1 MDKKTESIG
10 ISFMDALAL
19 IFITLK
25 LCGVVDWSWVIV
37 FSPIWISAC
46 LVAIVAVVFIV
57 SNRMIK

>member
-1 MDKKTESIG
+1 MDKKTECIG
-10 ISFMDALAL
+10 ISFIDALAL

-46 LVAIVAVVFIV
+46 LVAIVAAVIILSER
-57 SNRMIK
+57 SNR